1 LHANLDDKGA
11 ARLYARTRGAIDSL
25 FSPLIGRLDAI
36 DRVLAVT
43 SPGAPERARLLA
55 WSSDPRALE
64 YFFATARGRQWLDLL
79 GETALLDPGERGW
92 LALPFLERLAAEAPD
107 VVADR
112 LDRQTAKAVR
122 ASPEVVVLYSTEEL
136 QELPPVEAATRIGS
150 WRPTET
156 GSSAPTTFGLADVLR
171 QVVHARPAPWQD
183 APIEIISA
191 LRHPI
196 SIAAYL
202 NALVQLEAP
211 LETDAGPALASAAVF
226 AARAPW
232 PPPPL
237 LQLVHD
243 LGPPAGT
250 EWRAV
255 RSSAVLLI
263 RRLWRET
270 HGLGD
275 AQPAAWTLVT
285 AAVHDRADEPHASGR
300 DAIDGALNR
309 PSMRA
314 LDACIALAVQQV
326 RVGQP
331 IPPAFLDLLDET
343 LELDGPD
350 GLHARAVIAQRLGWL
365 HDAAP
370 HWFASR
376 QERLI
381 GSAAPDDLGQQTWDL
396 YIAWG
401 SHSAHLLEAFPDRY
415 LDALARQQQAAL
427 PRILTGILWGVASWA
442 DVPQTVQRLADIDP
456 QWVSRGA
463 EELGHSL
470 QTSHDPPS
478 LPVNAWRYWQA
489 ALAATLPSG
498 AFPGFGWYAQIT
510 LLDQDDWLTM
520 TEQTL
525 ARSGGG
531 LDWADS
537 VARRAAKS
545 THDPR
550 ALRIITALL
559 RHPADPWDILM
570 LVEVGHDL
578 LVDSAGPLQGHPARS
593 ALRTVLVERG
603 DYRARDAP

>member
-1 LHANLDDKGA
+1 MATVEPTPELAGLAKRLSTAADAELEQQLVGA
-11 ARLYARTRGAIDSL
+11 LGAPPTLEELTSAPADRMPAPWRRPYWWLAALPATVTDGWRTAAAIL
-25 FSPLIGRLDAI
+25 TAKYGPPPSPHQPK
-36 DRVLAVT
+36 LAVAVRV
-43 SPGAPERARLLA
+43 GAP
-55 WSSDPRALE
+55 
-64 YFFATARGRQWLDLL
+64 
-79 GETALLDPGERGW
+79 
-92 LALPFLERLAAEAPD
+92 
-107 VVADR
+107 
-112 LDRQTAKAVR
+112 
-122 ASPEVVVLYSTEEL
+122 SPYSTEEL

-263 RRLWRET
+263 RRLWREA

-275 AQPAAWTLVT
+275 AQPAAWTRVT

-427 PRILTGILWGVASWA
+427 PRILTGMLWGVASWA

>member
-1 LHANLDDKGA
+1 MA
-11 ARLYARTRGAIDSL
+11 ADGD
-25 FSPLIGRLDAI
+25 
-36 DRVLAVT
+36 
-43 SPGAPERARLLA
+43 RLLGT
-55 WSSDPRALE
+55 DDIRPCRRAPPGCSCAPGTMARRTDRDHQCIATSHL
-64 YFFATARGRQWLDLL
+64 YRRLPQCARATGSAAGDRCRSCAGQCRRVRSACPVATA
-79 GETALLDPGERGW
+79 T
-92 LALPFLERLAAEAPD
+92 
-107 VVADR
+107 
-112 LDRQTAKAVR
+112 
-122 ASPEVVVLYSTEEL
+122 
-136 QELPPVEAATRIGS
+136 
-150 WRPTET
+150 
-156 GSSAPTTFGLADVLR
+156 
-171 QVVHARPAPWQD
+171 
-183 APIEIISA
+183 
-191 LRHPI
+191 
-196 SIAAYL
+196 
-202 NALVQLEAP
+202 
-211 LETDAGPALASAAVF
+211 
-226 AARAPW
+226 
-232 PPPPL
+232 L

-263 RRLWRET
+263 RRLWREA

-350 GLHARAVIAQRLGWL
+350 GLHARAVIAQRLGWR

-381 GSAAPDDLGQQTWDL
+381 GSAAPDDPGQQTWDL

-427 PRILTGILWGVASWA
+427 PRILTGMLWGVASWA

-478 LPVNAWRYWQA
+478 LPVNAGDTGRPPLPPPSHPGHFLG
-489 ALAATLPSG
+489 LAG
-498 AFPGFGWYAQIT
+498 
-510 LLDQDDWLTM
+510 
-520 TEQTL
+520 
-525 ARSGGG
+525 
-531 LDWADS
+531 
-537 VARRAAKS
+537 
-545 THDPR
+545 THR
-550 ALRIITALL
+550 
-559 RHPADPWDILM
+559 
-570 LVEVGHDL
+570 
-578 LVDSAGPLQGHPARS
+578 
-593 ALRTVLVERG
+593 
-603 DYRARDAP
+603 